1 MRVQIQADAAEE
13 SAGFTPVPEDDYI
26 VEVIEK
32 VDGLTNETK
41 RQKVD
46 LTFAIM
52 TLEGKTVGRCFHTV
66 TFIPAKQPGHGI
78 WLRVNHALGL
88 PYDGSLDFDSD
99 EYLHKYCRAHVIVDE
114 YEGKKRNKV
123 SKFFVEG
130 EEADKGKAAAPK
142 AALEKPAVTAAH
154 AQPDLKFYSSDDS
167 SGSTKGI
174 RREERQSAPL
184 AREHAGRGSY
194 RIW

>member
-1 MRVQIQADAAEE
+1 MRVQIQADSAEE
-13 SAGFTPVPEDDYI
+13 SAGFPLAPEGDYI
-26 VEVIEK
+26 VEV
-32 VDGLTNETK
+32 VDKEDGITNETK

-46 LTFAIM
+46 LTFDIM
-52 TLEGKTVGRCFHTV
+52 TFEGKTVGRCFHTV

-130 EEADKGKAAAPK
+130 EETDKGKTVAPK
-142 AALEKPAVTAAH
+142 AAAEKPAVAGAV
-154 AQPDLKFYSSDDS
+154 AQSDLKF
-167 SGSTKGI
+167 
-174 RREERQSAPL
+174 
-184 AREHAGRGSY
+184 
-194 RIW
+194 

>member
-1 MRVQIQADAAEE
+1 MRVQIEADAKEE
-13 SAGFTPVPEDDYI
+13 SAGFPLAPEGDYI
-26 VEVIEK
+26 VEVVDK
-32 VDGLTNETK
+32 TDGLTNETK

-46 LTFAIM
+46 LTFDIM
-52 TLEGKTVGRCFHTV
+52 TFEGKTVGRCFHTV

-88 PYDGSLDFDSD
+88 PYDGSLNFDTD

-130 EEADKGKAAAPK
+130 EESTQPKPVAPSNAPQQPAAAAAPS
-142 AALEKPAVTAAH
+142 
-154 AQPDLKFYSSDDS
+154 QPDLKF
-167 SGSTKGI
+167 
-174 RREERQSAPL
+174 
-184 AREHAGRGSY
+184 
-194 RIW
+194 

>member
-13 SAGFTPVPEDDYI
+13 SAGFPLAPEGDYI
-26 VEVIEK
+26 VEV
-32 VDGLTNETK
+32 VDKDDGITNETK

-46 LTFAIM
+46 LTFDIM
-52 TLEGKTVGRCFHTV
+52 TFEGKTVGRCFHTV

-88 PYDGSLDFDSD
+88 PYDGSLDFDTD

-130 EEADKGKAAAPK
+130 EETDKGKVSTPK
-142 AALEKPAVTAAH
+142 AATERPAVVASP
-154 AQPDLKFYSSDDS
+154 AQSDLKF
-167 SGSTKGI
+167 
-174 RREERQSAPL
+174 
-184 AREHAGRGSY
+184 
-194 RIW
+194 

>member
-13 SAGFTPVPEDDYI
+13 SAGFPLAPEGDYI
-26 VEVIEK
+26 VEVVDKE
-32 VDGLTNETK
+32 DGLTNETK

-46 LTFAIM
+46 LTFDIM
-52 TLEGKTVGRCFHTV
+52 TFEGKTVGRCFHTV

-88 PYDGSLDFDSD
+88 PYDGSLDFDTD

-130 EEADKGKAAAPK
+130 EEPAQSKPAAPSSAPKQLAAA
-142 AALEKPAVTAAH
+142 ASS
-154 AQPDLKFYSSDDS
+154 QPDLKF
-167 SGSTKGI
+167 
-174 RREERQSAPL
+174 
-184 AREHAGRGSY
+184 
-194 RIW
+194 